1 MTSKAIKNK
10 FTNDFCPVI
19 FGGNNN
25 KIENMILFSIILST
39 KDPRFSYVLS
49 NNSWAS
55 FPANIWIFK
64 LRFCLVFAI
73 KMHLGNTY
81 GLLNL
86 LEFKY
91 NKFESHCQA
100 EYEFR
105 NSNVGGKGCSR
116 IIWEDIR
123 ESRIFNNTYIIYYIL
138 TNVLRHSLVHL
149 LYQIC
154 RNIV

>member
-1 MTSKAIKNK
+1 
-10 FTNDFCPVI
+10 
-19 FGGNNN
+19 
-25 KIENMILFSIILST
+25 
-39 KDPRFSYVLS
+39 
-49 NNSWAS
+49 
-55 FPANIWIFK
+55 
-64 LRFCLVFAI
+64 
-73 KMHLGNTY
+73 MHLGNTY

-123 ESRIFNNTYIIYYIL
+123 ESRIFRRPLEFELGINWTSN
-138 TNVLRHSLVHL
+138 RAEDFAD
-149 LYQIC
+149 
-154 RNIV
+154 